1 MGGACA
7 WGTLEN
13 GGTEP
18 ALIPEP
24 LNDGNMTKR
33 ERRKEG
39 KREGEEGRKK
49 RQREEEGIKG
59 KMAFFW

>member
-24 LNDGNMTKR
+24 LNDGNMTRR

-39 KREGEEGRKK
+39 KREGEGRD
-49 RQREEEGIKG
+49 RERRKG
-59 KMAFFW
+59 